1 MQAVLPTP
9 SRSYLS
15 VCNFLSLHGDRFT
28 RSEKAVLDFLVNRTL
43 RYNKTSENVPMRHMT
58 NGIPK
63 VIAPVGYSRRTIMS
77 ALQGLR
83 DKGFIRIFRR
93 KAKGGRVLASR
104 FEIANKM
111 SKLRISKKHRA
122 KESDEGAVVACHKE
136 DIDRSPSSSSFG
148 TITRSS
154 TRAVHALTKG
164 IKDYSKSRRTRNA
177 VRLRGNIQQGNVT
190 CAWKHLCLE
199 YGMQTPTFTKAVAG
213 RVTGQLRQVENA
225 IDDPYD
231 FMEWCIENWNL
242 IKRSEFKKWGFV
254 KPNPDIAVWG
264 YAITQFVGFYQTRE
278 FHEKKKLEELPGTTM
293 HEETVRADTAESKMY
308 EMKGK
313 LAHKERMIEALRKK
327 SSDSQD
333 KG

>member
-1 MQAVLPTP
+1 MQAILPTP
-9 SRSYLS
+9 SGSFLA
-15 VCNFLSLHGDRFT
+15 VCNFLSVNGDQFT

-63 VIAPVGYSRRTIMS
+63 IIAPVGYSRRTIMS

-122 KESDEGAVVACHKE
+122 KESDEGAITAQHKE

-164 IKDYSKSRRTRNA
+164 VKDFNKSRRTRNA
-177 VRLRGNIQQGNVT
+177 VRLRGNIETGRVT

-199 YGMQTPTFTKAVAG
+199 YGMEAPTFTKAVAG

-231 FMEWCIENWNL
+231 FMEWCIQNWNI
-242 IKRSEFKKWGFV
+242 IKRSEFKKWDFV

-264 YAITQFVGFYQTRE
+264 YAITQFVGMYQTRE
-278 FHEKKKLEELPGTTM
+278 FYDKEKLEQLPGTTM
-293 HEETVRADTAESKMY
+293 HEETVRADIAEVAMY

-313 LAHKERMIEALRKK
+313 LMHKDRMIEALRKK
-327 SSDSQD
+327 NSEQTD
-333 KG
+333 K

>member
-1 MQAVLPTP
+1 MQAILPAP

-15 VCNFLSLHGDRFT
+15 VCNFLSLNGDKFT

-93 KAKGGRVLASR
+93 KAKGGRVLASK
-104 FEIANKM
+104 FEIASKM
-111 SKLRISKKHRA
+111 SKLKISKKHRA
-122 KESDEGAVVACHKE
+122 KGSDEGAMVAQHKE

-164 IKDYSKSRRTRNA
+164 VKEYSKSRRTRNA
-177 VRLRGNIQQGNVT
+177 VRLRGNIQTGNVT
-190 CAWKHLCLE
+190 CAWKHLCME
-199 YGMQTPTFTKAVAG
+199 YGMERPTFTKAVAG
-213 RVTGQLRQVENA
+213 RVTGQLRNVEDA

-231 FMEWCIENWNL
+231 FMEWCIQNWNM

-254 KPNPDIAVWG
+254 KPSPDIAVWG
-264 YAITQFVGFYQTRE
+264 YVITQFASMYQTRE
-278 FHEKKKLEELPGTTM
+278 FYDKQKLEELPGTTM

-313 LAHKERMIEALRKK
+313 LKHSERMIEALRK
-327 SSDSQD
+327 QRNEQED
-333 KG
+333 K